1 MVFYENADQPFL
13 LYQFYLEDFSRDLFN
28 NPKKKSLILFRGYLD
43 NFRNRQKYPT
53 STMFQEKVS
62 EIFCRLSADLVFE
75 CVCFFNDAVNS
86 DVIYYIFSTC
96 KRNRDCYSP
105 NLDIVA
111 E

>member
-1 MVFYENADQPFL
+1 M
-13 LYQFYLEDFSRDLFN
+13 
-28 NPKKKSLILFRGYLD
+28 D
-43 NFRNRQKYPT
+43 NFRNQQKYPT